1 MTAKN
6 ARLNKIAIPLLL
18 IGLLISL
25 VVAVPVFGDEQAE
38 HPFQYGDVNND
49 GKINVTDAI
58 MVLRHI
64 VGLINLG
71 DEDEDHYEFAQYAA
85 AVTDE
90 YDSDEGKLINVSD
103 AIQIL
108 RAIVDLIDPSE
119 FPAQK
124 RLDEA
129 EGQLLDAI
137 NDGDL
142 DAANGAIEFLPPI
155 PPVIE
160 MGKSIEVLEE
170 ILAAESLDDIDAIE
184 ESIDEL
190 PDGDTKDALQAR
202 LDALKALIEATDAI
216 DALPDLTDE
225 GIAAVEDAAAGIAA
239 ARGLVE
245 AALALGADEA
255 DIDNLA
261 DLVTAEAFVAA
272 LDAVKAAE
280 DSRDADDIADA
291 QGLIDGLPDG
301 DTKDALQDRLD
312 DLVKAMAID
321 AAIDAI
327 DALPD
332 LTDEGID
339 AIEDAAADI
348 AAARGLVEAALALGA
363 DEADIDNLADLVTAE
378 AFVAALEAVKA
389 AEDSR
394 NAADVGVA
402 QGLIDGLP
410 GGDTKDALQAR
421 LDALKAL
428 IEAIDAAIDAIDAL
442 PDLTDE
448 GIDAIEDAAADI
460 AAARGLVEAA
470 LALGADEADIDNLA
484 DLVTAEAFV
493 AALDAVK
500 AAEDSRNA
508 DDIADAQGLIDEL
521 LDGDTKDAL
530 QGHLDELVKD
540 IAIDAAT
547 AAINVLPDLTDEGI
561 DAVEDA
567 AAGIAAARGL
577 VEAAL
582 ALGADEADI
591 DNLADLVTAEAFVAA
606 LDAVKAAEDSRDAD
620 DIADAQG
627 LIDGLP
633 DGDTKDALQDRLD
646 DLVKAMAIDAAID
659 AIDALPDL
667 TDEGIDAIEDA
678 AADIAAARG
687 LVEAALALGADEA
700 DIDNLADLVT
710 AEAFVAALDAVKAA
724 EDSRDADDIADAQGL
739 IDGLP
744 DGDTKDALQDRL
756 DDLVKAMAIDA
767 AIDAIDALPD
777 LTDEGI
783 DAIEDAAADIA
794 AARGL
799 VEAALAL
806 GADEADIDNLADLV
820 TAEAFVA
827 ALDAVKAAE
836 DSRNADD
843 IADAQ
848 GLIDELLD
856 GDTKDALQ
864 GHLDELVKDI
874 AIDAAT
880 AAINVLPDLTD
891 EGIDAVEDAAAG
903 IAAAR
908 GLVEAALALGA
919 DEADIDNLADLVTAE
934 AFVAALEAVKAAED
948 SRDADDIADAQ
959 GLIDGL
965 PDGDTK
971 DALQDRL
978 DDLVKAMAIDA
989 AIDAIDALPDLTDEG
1004 IDAIEDAAADIA
1016 AARGL
1021 VEAALALGADEA
1033 DIDNLADLVTAEAF
1047 VAALEAVKAAEDS
1060 RNAADVGVA
1069 QGLIDELP
1077 DGDTKDALQDRLDD
1091 VDVFTEGLLVHS
1103 VGFSDKTGV
1112 LYKRGNDLY
1121 YNSIGSDG
1129 KWGSEALISEGGT
1142 QGRLAIDSDG
1152 NPHVVYVT
1160 KATNGKDAIG
1170 YRMYDGSDWTEEEQI
1185 VSNDFGKTGECS
1197 KPDIAVDSEG
1207 NAHITYTD
1215 TMGSDKDPYEEDDI
1229 MYATNSGGT
1238 FENTLVYRGYKSYVE
1253 NYGSETGQDA
1263 HYYKKG
1269 SFITVDSQNNYCILS
1284 FYNYWNRYGRDR
1296 YNTYAIVA
1304 TTATTSEGGG
1314 GSFSVSAN
1322 SDIYDLAYDDEENRI
1337 VALFMDNDVVKI
1349 AEIVESGGNVSFDN
1363 IEDLT
1368 GASEVHSIAAAD
1380 GNIVVGGVDGGNL
1393 QIYCNGVEVSFD
1405 EDIPV
1410 FSNSR
1415 VTVVYTGGDF
1425 YAVYTDSENTIQRQ
1439 LIEL

>member
-202 LDALKALIEATDAI
+202 LDALKALIEA
-216 DALPDLTDE
+216 
-225 GIAAVEDAAAGIAA
+225 
-239 ARGLVE
+239 
-245 AALALGADEA
+245 
-255 DIDNLA
+255 
-261 DLVTAEAFVAA
+261 
-272 LDAVKAAE
+272 
-280 DSRDADDIADA
+280 
-291 QGLIDGLPDG
+291 
-301 DTKDALQDRLD
+301 
-312 DLVKAMAID
+312 
-321 AAIDAI
+321 
-327 DALPD
+327 
-332 LTDEGID
+332 
-339 AIEDAAADI
+339 
-348 AAARGLVEAALALGA
+348 
-363 DEADIDNLADLVTAE
+363 
-378 AFVAALEAVKA
+378 
-389 AEDSR
+389 
-394 NAADVGVA
+394 
-402 QGLIDGLP
+402 
-410 GGDTKDALQAR
+410 
-421 LDALKAL
+421 
-428 IEAIDAAIDAIDAL
+428 IDAAIDAIDAL

-500 AAEDSRNA
+500 AAEDSR
-508 DDIADAQGLIDEL
+508 
-521 LDGDTKDAL
+521 
-530 QGHLDELVKD
+530 
-540 IAIDAAT
+540 
-547 AAINVLPDLTDEGI
+547 
-561 DAVEDA
+561 
-567 AAGIAAARGL
+567 
-577 VEAAL
+577 
-582 ALGADEADI
+582 
-591 DNLADLVTAEAFVAA
+591 
-606 LDAVKAAEDSRDAD
+606 DAD

-627 LIDGLP
+627 LINGLP

-739 IDGLP
+739 
-744 DGDTKDALQDRL
+744 
-756 DDLVKAMAIDA
+756 V
-767 AIDAIDALPD
+767 
-777 LTDEGI
+777 
-783 DAIEDAAADIA
+783 
-794 AARGL
+794 
-799 VEAALAL
+799 
-806 GADEADIDNLADLV
+806 
-820 TAEAFVA
+820 
-827 ALDAVKAAE
+827 
-836 DSRNADD
+836 
-843 IADAQ
+843 
-848 GLIDELLD
+848 
-856 GDTKDALQ
+856 
-864 GHLDELVKDI
+864 
-874 AIDAAT
+874 
-880 AAINVLPDLTD
+880 
-891 EGIDAVEDAAAG
+891 
-903 IAAAR
+903 
-908 GLVEAALALGA
+908 
-919 DEADIDNLADLVTAE
+919 
-934 AFVAALEAVKAAED
+934 
-948 SRDADDIADAQ
+948 
-959 GLIDGL
+959 
-965 PDGDTK
+965 
-971 DALQDRL
+971 
-978 DDLVKAMAIDA
+978 
-989 AIDAIDALPDLTDEG
+989 
-1004 IDAIEDAAADIA
+1004 
-1016 AARGL
+1016 
-1021 VEAALALGADEA
+1021 
-1033 DIDNLADLVTAEAF
+1033 
-1047 VAALEAVKAAEDS
+1047 
-1060 RNAADVGVA
+1060 
-1069 QGLIDELP
+1069 DELP

>member
-272 LDAVKAAE
+272 LDAAKAAE

-301 DTKDALQDRLD
+301 DTKDALQARLD

-321 AAIDAI
+321 AAIEAI

-348 AAARGLVEAALALGA
+348 AAARGLVEAALPLGA
-363 DEADIDNLADLVTAE
+363 EEGDIVNLADLVTAE
-378 AFVAALEAVKA
+378 
-389 AEDSR
+389 
-394 NAADVGVA
+394 G
-402 QGLIDGLP
+402 
-410 GGDTKDALQAR
+410 
-421 LDALKAL
+421 
-428 IEAIDAAIDAIDAL
+428 
-442 PDLTDE
+442 
-448 GIDAIEDAAADI
+448 
-460 AAARGLVEAA
+460 
-470 LALGADEADIDNLA
+470 
-484 DLVTAEAFV
+484 FV
-493 AALDAVK
+493 AALD
-500 AAEDSRNA
+500 
-508 DDIADAQGLIDEL
+508 
-521 LDGDTKDAL
+521 
-530 QGHLDELVKD
+530 
-540 IAIDAAT
+540 
-547 AAINVLPDLTDEGI
+547 
-561 DAVEDA
+561 
-567 AAGIAAARGL
+567 
-577 VEAAL
+577 
-582 ALGADEADI
+582 
-591 DNLADLVTAEAFVAA
+591 
-606 LDAVKAAEDSRDAD
+606 
-620 DIADAQG
+620 
-627 LIDGLP
+627 
-633 DGDTKDALQDRLD
+633 
-646 DLVKAMAIDAAID
+646 
-659 AIDALPDL
+659 
-667 TDEGIDAIEDA
+667 
-678 AADIAAARG
+678 
-687 LVEAALALGADEA
+687 
-700 DIDNLADLVT
+700 
-710 AEAFVAALDAVKAA
+710 
-724 EDSRDADDIADAQGL
+724 
-739 IDGLP
+739 
-744 DGDTKDALQDRL
+744 
-756 DDLVKAMAIDA
+756 
-767 AIDAIDALPD
+767 
-777 LTDEGI
+777 
-783 DAIEDAAADIA
+783 
-794 AARGL
+794 
-799 VEAALAL
+799 
-806 GADEADIDNLADLV
+806 
-820 TAEAFVA
+820 
-827 ALDAVKAAE
+827 
-836 DSRNADD
+836 
-843 IADAQ
+843 
-848 GLIDELLD
+848 
-856 GDTKDALQ
+856 
-864 GHLDELVKDI
+864 
-874 AIDAAT
+874 
-880 AAINVLPDLTD
+880 
-891 EGIDAVEDAAAG
+891 
-903 IAAAR
+903 
-908 GLVEAALALGA
+908 
-919 DEADIDNLADLVTAE
+919 
-934 AFVAALEAVKAAED
+934 
-948 SRDADDIADAQ
+948 
-959 GLIDGL
+959 
-965 PDGDTK
+965 
-971 DALQDRL
+971 
-978 DDLVKAMAIDA
+978 
-989 AIDAIDALPDLTDEG
+989 
-1004 IDAIEDAAADIA
+1004 
-1016 AARGL
+1016 
-1021 VEAALALGADEA
+1021 
-1033 DIDNLADLVTAEAF
+1033 
-1047 VAALEAVKAAEDS
+1047 AVKAAEDS

>member
-272 LDAVKAAE
+272 LDAAKAAE

-301 DTKDALQDRLD
+301 DTKDALQARLD

-321 AAIDAI
+321 AAIEAI

-348 AAARGLVEAALALGA
+348 AAARGLVVAALALGA
-363 DEADIDNLADLVTAE
+363 EEADIDNLADLVTAE

-470 LALGADEADIDNLA
+470 LPLGAEEGDIVNLA
-484 DLVTAEAFV
+484 DLVTAEGFV
-493 AALDAVK
+493 AALD
-500 AAEDSRNA
+500 
-508 DDIADAQGLIDEL
+508 
-521 LDGDTKDAL
+521 
-530 QGHLDELVKD
+530 
-540 IAIDAAT
+540 
-547 AAINVLPDLTDEGI
+547 
-561 DAVEDA
+561 
-567 AAGIAAARGL
+567 
-577 VEAAL
+577 
-582 ALGADEADI
+582 
-591 DNLADLVTAEAFVAA
+591 
-606 LDAVKAAEDSRDAD
+606 
-620 DIADAQG
+620 
-627 LIDGLP
+627 
-633 DGDTKDALQDRLD
+633 
-646 DLVKAMAIDAAID
+646 
-659 AIDALPDL
+659 
-667 TDEGIDAIEDA
+667 
-678 AADIAAARG
+678 
-687 LVEAALALGADEA
+687 
-700 DIDNLADLVT
+700 
-710 AEAFVAALDAVKAA
+710 
-724 EDSRDADDIADAQGL
+724 
-739 IDGLP
+739 
-744 DGDTKDALQDRL
+744 
-756 DDLVKAMAIDA
+756 
-767 AIDAIDALPD
+767 
-777 LTDEGI
+777 
-783 DAIEDAAADIA
+783 
-794 AARGL
+794 
-799 VEAALAL
+799 
-806 GADEADIDNLADLV
+806 
-820 TAEAFVA
+820 
-827 ALDAVKAAE
+827 
-836 DSRNADD
+836 
-843 IADAQ
+843 
-848 GLIDELLD
+848 
-856 GDTKDALQ
+856 
-864 GHLDELVKDI
+864 
-874 AIDAAT
+874 
-880 AAINVLPDLTD
+880 
-891 EGIDAVEDAAAG
+891 
-903 IAAAR
+903 
-908 GLVEAALALGA
+908 
-919 DEADIDNLADLVTAE
+919 
-934 AFVAALEAVKAAED
+934 
-948 SRDADDIADAQ
+948 
-959 GLIDGL
+959 
-965 PDGDTK
+965 
-971 DALQDRL
+971 
-978 DDLVKAMAIDA
+978 
-989 AIDAIDALPDLTDEG
+989 
-1004 IDAIEDAAADIA
+1004 
-1016 AARGL
+1016 
-1021 VEAALALGADEA
+1021 
-1033 DIDNLADLVTAEAF
+1033 
-1047 VAALEAVKAAEDS
+1047 AVKAAEDS

>member
-245 AALALGADEA
+245 AALALGADEG

-272 LDAVKAAE
+272 LEAVKAAE

-291 QGLIDGLPDG
+291 QGLINGLPDG

-348 AAARGLVEAALALGA
+348 AAARGLVEAALPLGA
-363 DEADIDNLADLVTAE
+363 EEGDIVNLADLVTAE
-378 AFVAALEAVKA
+378 
-389 AEDSR
+389 
-394 NAADVGVA
+394 G
-402 QGLIDGLP
+402 
-410 GGDTKDALQAR
+410 
-421 LDALKAL
+421 
-428 IEAIDAAIDAIDAL
+428 
-442 PDLTDE
+442 
-448 GIDAIEDAAADI
+448 
-460 AAARGLVEAA
+460 
-470 LALGADEADIDNLA
+470 
-484 DLVTAEAFV
+484 FV
-493 AALDAVK
+493 AALD
-500 AAEDSRNA
+500 
-508 DDIADAQGLIDEL
+508 
-521 LDGDTKDAL
+521 
-530 QGHLDELVKD
+530 
-540 IAIDAAT
+540 
-547 AAINVLPDLTDEGI
+547 
-561 DAVEDA
+561 
-567 AAGIAAARGL
+567 
-577 VEAAL
+577 
-582 ALGADEADI
+582 
-591 DNLADLVTAEAFVAA
+591 
-606 LDAVKAAEDSRDAD
+606 
-620 DIADAQG
+620 
-627 LIDGLP
+627 
-633 DGDTKDALQDRLD
+633 
-646 DLVKAMAIDAAID
+646 
-659 AIDALPDL
+659 
-667 TDEGIDAIEDA
+667 
-678 AADIAAARG
+678 
-687 LVEAALALGADEA
+687 
-700 DIDNLADLVT
+700 
-710 AEAFVAALDAVKAA
+710 
-724 EDSRDADDIADAQGL
+724 
-739 IDGLP
+739 
-744 DGDTKDALQDRL
+744 
-756 DDLVKAMAIDA
+756 
-767 AIDAIDALPD
+767 
-777 LTDEGI
+777 
-783 DAIEDAAADIA
+783 
-794 AARGL
+794 
-799 VEAALAL
+799 
-806 GADEADIDNLADLV
+806 
-820 TAEAFVA
+820 
-827 ALDAVKAAE
+827 
-836 DSRNADD
+836 
-843 IADAQ
+843 
-848 GLIDELLD
+848 
-856 GDTKDALQ
+856 
-864 GHLDELVKDI
+864 
-874 AIDAAT
+874 
-880 AAINVLPDLTD
+880 
-891 EGIDAVEDAAAG
+891 
-903 IAAAR
+903 
-908 GLVEAALALGA
+908 
-919 DEADIDNLADLVTAE
+919 
-934 AFVAALEAVKAAED
+934 
-948 SRDADDIADAQ
+948 
-959 GLIDGL
+959 
-965 PDGDTK
+965 
-971 DALQDRL
+971 
-978 DDLVKAMAIDA
+978 
-989 AIDAIDALPDLTDEG
+989 
-1004 IDAIEDAAADIA
+1004 
-1016 AARGL
+1016 
-1021 VEAALALGADEA
+1021 
-1033 DIDNLADLVTAEAF
+1033 
-1047 VAALEAVKAAEDS
+1047 AVKAAEDS